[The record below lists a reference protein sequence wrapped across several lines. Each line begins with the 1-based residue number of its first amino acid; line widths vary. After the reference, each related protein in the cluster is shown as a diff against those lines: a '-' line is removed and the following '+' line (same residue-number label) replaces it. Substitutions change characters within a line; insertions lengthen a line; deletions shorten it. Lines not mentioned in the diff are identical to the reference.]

1 MIPVIIFYF
10 EFYFTFLFLNF
21 RSNSECMF
29 MFNHQYTGQTPPA
42 PTRGTAVKKQ
52 AADGDEEQEEQEAE
66 EVNVM
71 DLIPRTNISGLIT
84 ETIIS
89 ELNDKNWKV

>member
-1 MIPVIIFYF
+1 
-10 EFYFTFLFLNF
+10 
-21 RSNSECMF
+21 MF
-29 MFNHQYTGQTPPA
+29 MFNHQYTGQTPPV
-42 PTRGTAVKKQ
+42 PTRGAAVKKQ

-71 DLIPRTNISGLIT
+71 DLIPRTNISGSIT

-89 ELNDKNWKV
+89 ELNDKNWKVYL